1 MNQSEDNKYRLFL
14 FCGMLAP
21 VILGAVIAVVGQLT
35 PDYSQLTDSISRMG
49 TADRP
54 YSWLLNS
61 GYYVYGIL
69 MGLAAF
75 GFNRTIGSKPR
86 MNTLSKLLGIHAFG
100 TILLAIFPDSV
111 DSIFKH
117 IVHDIMSTASYLP
130 LLIGIFI
137 SRRIARD
144 ELSLKVAGI
153 LGIFILIINL
163 PMPVIN
169 IVGPLA
175 SIGGLLQRIL
185 SGCSFF
191 WISLTFFLLYRKRCS
206 IEYKLEDAKL
216 PYSVMV
222 TESVLTDQPQG

>member
-1 MNQSEDNKYRLFL
+1 MNSDEDNKYRFLL

-21 VILGAVIAVVGQLT
+21 VILGVVITVVGHLT
-35 PDYSQLTDSISRMG
+35 PDYNQLTDSISRMG
-49 TADRP
+49 TPDRP
-54 YSWLLNS
+54 YAWLLHG
-61 GYYVYGIL
+61 GYYIYGIL

-75 GFNRTIGSKPR
+75 GLSQTFDSVPG
-86 MNTLSKLLGIHAFG
+86 MNTLSKLLVIHALG
-100 TILLAIFPDSV
+100 TILLAIFPDSLN
-111 DSIFKH
+111 STFKH
-117 IVHDIMSTASYLP
+117 IVHDIMSTTSYLP
-130 LLIGIFI
+130 LLLGIFI

-153 LGIFILIINL
+153 LGVFILIINL

-169 IVGPLA
+169 LVGPLA

-206 IEYKLEDAKL
+206 SEYRMENAEL
-216 PYSVMV
+216 PYSPLVA
-222 TESVLTDQPQG
+222 EGVLTDQPQG